1 MVKRIKSATTSVET
15 INLKKPT
22 GDVVKGVK
30 KDQAWM
36 YPDGKIKRAESVRLG
51 SKDYYDDKDP
61 TLPRRKHESNFLIT
75 LNTNKTLREG
85 PDGALAKEACKL
97 IMDEMGT
104 DKRICEFL
112 KFGPKSRWY
121 ENDLYAD
128 VIKQVEW
135 QACVEVG
142 EQINRLHC
150 HIWLTVHH
158 YSQIQVN
165 MPVLQNMC
173 KAEYNKQAKG
183 PFEDAI
189 KQRGRPYI
197 SVKLLPT
204 TDWAMVMRQYIL
216 KGMGADNPGDFL
228 GMD

>member
-158 YSQIQVN
+158 YSQVQVN
-165 MPVLQNMC
+165 MPVIQRMF
-173 KAEYNKQAKG
+173 KTMYN
-183 PFEDAI
+183 
-189 KQRGRPYI
+189 QRVGLTGMGISRNPYVN
-197 SVKLLPT
+197 VKLLPT
-204 TDWAMVMRQYIL
+204 SDWAQVIRGYL
-216 KGMGADNPGDFL
+216 RKGMQ
-228 GMD
+228 MSQ